1 MKIDGKPYLLGIASK
16 SVDTFE
22 CISRRRS
29 VRSFLKKPVP
39 REAIDKVLEAALSA
53 PSAGDIHPYRIVVV
67 TDEEKIRR
75 ISEAALNQTFISQA
89 PVVIV
94 YLVSLDEASA
104 YGRRGIELYSIL
116 DVGASMENLML
127 AATDLGLS
135 TCWIGAFDERKV
147 EEILNAPKG
156 YRAISL
162 TPLGYSDSSARG
174 RPPPPKDMKV
184 YYNGF
189 K

>member
-1 MKIDGKPYLLGIASK
+1 MESLILGNGVFK
-16 SVDTFE
+16 SVDAFE
-22 CISRRRS
+22 CILKRRS

-39 REAIDKVLEAALSA
+39 KEALNKVLEAALAA

-67 TDEEKIRR
+67 TDEDRIRR
-75 ISEAALNQTFISQA
+75 IAEAALNQTFISQA

-94 YLVSLDEASA
+94 YLVSLNEASA
-104 YGRRGIELYSIL
+104 YGRRGVELYSIL

-127 AATDLGLS
+127 VATSLGLS
-135 TCWIGAFDERKV
+135 TCWIGAFDERKI

-156 YRAISL
+156 YRAVSL
-162 TPLGYSDSSARG
+162 TPLGYSDSLARG
-174 RPPPPKDMKV
+174 RPPPPKNMKV

-189 K
+189 Q